1 MQLDV
6 CWIEFAADEFPAEVG
21 GDLSSRAAPHERI
34 KYYAAGAA
42 AGENARLD

>member
-6 CWIEFAADEFPAEVG
+6 CGIEFAADEFPTEIG
-21 GDLSSRAAPHERI
+21 CNLSGRAAPNERI